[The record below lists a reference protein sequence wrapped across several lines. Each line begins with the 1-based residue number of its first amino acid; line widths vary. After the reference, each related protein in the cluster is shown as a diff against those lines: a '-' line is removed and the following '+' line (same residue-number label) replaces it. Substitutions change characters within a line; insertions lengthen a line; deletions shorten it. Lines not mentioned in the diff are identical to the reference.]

1 MTEPF
6 ERPAIQNLRGK
17 FTSPDIQQRLTALS
31 DCLKFEEGLDLLA
44 QQALTNPSEQVKQSA
59 YWVVYGD
66 NPYLTENVNLRSPNI
81 IPQDTISCVAISS
94 EHKIIVG
101 GGWKTIRIWN
111 LDTGK
116 LINTINAHSHWVL
129 SVAISSNGQ
138 YLVSS
143 SIDKTVKLWNLK
155 TKTLLH
161 TFTGH
166 TSWVNVVKITPD
178 NQTLISG
185 SADKTI
191 KLWNLEKKEL
201 VHTFNGHTGWI
212 SSLAISSDSKFL
224 VSGSTDKTIKLWDL
238 TQKQL
243 LKTIEEHSDWIQNV
257 AISSDNQSL
266 VTGSRDGIIKIWQKD
281 PNTQGKNENF
291 NIPFV
296 TDVLSFFFGKSNNQ
310 SPFQLLV
317 NSLKCVKT
325 ITGKFQ
331 TMTNFDITS
340 NGNIQVM
347 GTNNGSIYIQ
357 NLNQYPNPSR
367 KITGHSGFISSIGTN
382 NGSIYI
388 QSPNQYPNQSR
399 INGHA
404 GFISSIAV
412 SSNSKLFVSG
422 SRDWIKLWDLQTG
435 EILNV
440 LEGES
445 PKLTSLKIN
454 SPGKTLYCG
463 DYQEFTIQGFDQYNK
478 PIKIENIT
486 WTATGGEV
494 EDGIFQAGNIS
505 GSNFKIQAQVN
516 SVSCQ
521 VLITILEKP
530 KLTSLTINPS
540 EISLYCGDSQQFNV
554 QGFDQYNQ
562 PFSLGQVRWTA
573 TGGTINNGLFTA
585 GNISGS
591 NFKIQAQVNSVNCQI
606 LITILEKPKLTSL
619 KINPSGQTLYCGDSQ
634 QFSAEGFDQYNQP
647 ISIEQVTWTADN
659 IELPNNGRF
668 VAGDF
673 EKTVTITAKVET
685 ISQSVQVEVI
695 EFPRL
700 TSLSISPSLIE
711 MCPGQSHQFTVQG
724 LDQRGNTISIKNI
737 NWTATGGTIDD
748 KGNYTVGDNS
758 QGQFTVTAS
767 IPGQT
772 ISATAKIIVPSILT
786 DLIISPQTISAEP
799 NEPITFQVMGL
810 DQIGDW
816 FWVNDIEWKCT
827 AGGQIDREGV
837 FKGGYEKYQ
846 VTVTAKVSLLQV
858 SATVNILPVL
868 RQIQINPHQDISLKP
883 KEIITFNV
891 VGFDQYGNE
900 IETGNIVWE
909 ATGGTIDQNGEF
921 TANDNDKGL
930 YKVTAKVSPLS
941 PYDMRSK
948 ILALG
953 IYTKLISRS
962 IYWTERLSS
971 LSDKIRSVLFPNSAE
986 TEIQDQS
993 ETTNN
998 ISTASEQNSSS
1009 ELSNFEIDLQAWVI
1023 KQAIK
1028 ITVRLLDWVGDS
1040 CINFAQISDSVKIQV
1055 VPVLRSLKINR
1066 EQFEINSDQD
1076 FQFHVTGFDQQGD
1089 FIKTNYIAWEAT
1101 GGTINQNG
1109 YFVPSEDAEGSYEVS
1124 ATAIPEN
1131 ISDLA
1136 EFKVIPVP
1144 QIKDVYVSSDFR
1156 DINSDQP
1163 LFISEVIEKVSDTIE
1178 DVREKLD
1185 NSFNATNRETAVE
1198 YSDNQLLNK
1207 KSYSDF
1213 KSKENFD
1220 HDSDSDSEYNE
1231 DSDNDSET
1239 NEDSCT
1245 EFYSPPYRIKGSL
1258 SYKDHWFYRSQL
1270 FYDGYSINDVETY
1283 ADYLVYQDLCSF
1295 YQYDQ
1300 D

>member
-1 MTEPF
+1 MTEPS
-6 ERPAIQNLRGK
+6 ERPAIENLRGK
-17 FTSPDIQQRLTALS
+17 FTSPDLQQRLKALS
-31 DCLKFEEGLDLLA
+31 DCLKFDQGLDLLA
-44 QQALTNPSEQVKQSA
+44 QQALINPSEQVKQSA
-59 YWVVYGD
+59 YWVLYGD
-66 NPYLTENVNLRSPNI
+66 NPYLTENVNLRSPNNLV
-81 IPQDTISCVAISS
+81 QDTISCVAISS
-94 EHKIIVG
+94 EYKIIVG

-111 LDTGK
+111 LETGK
-116 LINTINAHSHWVL
+116 LINTLDTHSHWVL

-138 YLVSS
+138 YLVSG

-155 TKTLLH
+155 TKINVH

-212 SSLAISSDSKFL
+212 TSLAISSDSKFL
-224 VSGSTDKTIKLWDL
+224 VSGSTDKTIKVWNL

-243 LKTIEEHSDWIQNV
+243 LRTLEEHSDWIQNV
-257 AISSDNQSL
+257 AISSDDQSL
-266 VTGSRDGIIKIWQKD
+266 VTGSRDGTIKIWQKD
-281 PNTQGKNENF
+281 PKTQGKNENF

-331 TMTNFDITS
+331 TMTNFDITP
-340 NGNIQVM
+340 NGNIQVI

-357 NLNQYPNPSR
+357 N
-367 KITGHSGFISSIGTN
+367 
-382 NGSIYI
+382 
-388 QSPNQYPNQSR
+388 PNQYPNQSR
-399 INGHA
+399 KITVHT
-404 GFISSIAV
+404 GFIGSIAV

-422 SRDWIKLWDLQTG
+422 SRDWIKLWDLQKG

-521 VLITILEKP
+521 SSVKILEKP
-530 KLTSLTINPS
+530 KLRSLKINPPGKT
-540 EISLYCGDSQQFNV
+540 LYCGYSERFSAE
-554 QGFDQYNQ
+554 GFDQYNQ
-562 PFSLGQVRWTA
+562 PFSIGQVRWTA
-573 TGGTINNGLFTA
+573 TGGTIENGLFKA
-585 GNISGS
+585 GNISGY
-591 NFKIQAQVNSVNCQI
+591 NFQIQAQVNSVNCQI
-606 LITILEKPKLTSL
+606 SITILEKPKLTSL